1 MAWLRIDDGIIT
13 HPKICQVGPEAA
25 WLWIT
30 SLCYCRKY
38 LTDGVFPAGVMNLS
52 GLRGKAQK
60 TAAKRLVDVGLW
72 HEIDEKQSYVVH
84 DFLEWNPS
92 RADVE
97 SSQEWDRRRKDLYAD
112 KSLVIQIRKRDGDNC
127 RYCGQ
132 VVRWSDRRG
141 PGGGQFDHV
150 IPRGPN
156 TLENIV
162 VACRSCNASKGGRTP
177 EEAGMPLL
185 QPANSGTSSDPD
197 RRLSSLSRVS
207 AGVAFSSVSINERK
221 ALSSSEESARETD
234 DFAAFW
240 AAYPRRVGK
249 DAARKAFDRRRS
261 DVTLEAVLA
270 ALELQKGSQQWQ
282 RDGGRY
288 VPHPATWLNQGRWQD
303 EVDTSGSGLSSDEW
317 EQAAEIRRK
326 SYGRCPHEQSC
337 ASYDECVTT
346 IGLARRSGAA

>member
-1 MAWLRIDDGIIT
+1 VAWLRIDDRIRT
-13 HPKICQVGPEAA
+13 HPKIVRAGLSGWVHLCG
-25 WLWIT
+25 I
-30 SLCYCRKY
+30 CYCREH
-38 LTDGVFPAGVMNLS
+38 LTDGLIPFEALPMLTPGVPD
-52 GLRGKAQK
+52 
-60 TAAKRLVDVGLW
+60 TTPHEERLVKVGLW
-72 HEIDEKQSYVVH
+72 VREVDGYQIH

-92 RADVE
+92 RAEVE
-97 SSQEWDRRRKDLYAD
+97 AIRQTDRSRKRIPLDSVRNPSGLRQESPARARDKDL
-112 KSLVIQIRKRDGDNC
+112 G
-127 RYCGQ
+127 
-132 VVRWSDRRG
+132 
-141 PGGGQFDHV
+141 
-150 IPRGPN
+150 
-156 TLENIV
+156 
-162 VACRSCNASKGGRTP
+162 
-177 EEAGMPLL
+177 
-185 QPANSGTSSDPD
+185 SG
-197 RRLSSLSRVS
+197 V
-207 AGVAFSSVSINERK
+207 
-221 ALSSSEESARETD
+221 SSEESARETD

-326 SYGRCPHEQSC
+326 SYGRCPHEQPC